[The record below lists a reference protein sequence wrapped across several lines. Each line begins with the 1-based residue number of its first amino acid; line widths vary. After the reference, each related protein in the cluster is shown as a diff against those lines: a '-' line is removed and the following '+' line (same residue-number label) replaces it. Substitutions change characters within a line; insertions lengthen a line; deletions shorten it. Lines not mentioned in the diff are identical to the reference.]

1 MSEPLQRAP
10 SQNPQRQRELDG
22 LGCGVLSGRRR
33 IGLELVDI
41 ARIKI
46 NFAAPWL
53 RIRVSECA
61 THSL

>member
-1 MSEPLQRAP
+1 MKNIRGKGTWMARGVGS
-10 SQNPQRQRELDG
+10 S
-22 LGCGVLSGRRR
+22 LGVDAWLK
-33 IGLELVDI
+33 LVDI
-41 ARIKI
+41 TQIKI